1 MKRFLWVPLK
11 IFFMKKSDVP
21 HTLKPIKQSRKVI
34 IDLLHLGL
42 QVSRIHAYGEEDVT
56 DSMRRLKIISEKLGR
71 KISFTSYLAT
81 VWAKALSDHPI
92 MQGYRYRN
100 NIVMFKDIDVAC
112 VVEREIKGKHIPTSY
127 IIRKAQTKNCV
138 EISDEI
144 REAQKSKT
152 ESAATSTKKLK
163 QNKAVLITKL
173 PGFIRRMILKHM
185 TKNPWLKKQI
195 FGTAGLS
202 SIGMFTEGGGGAIP
216 VTVHSITLIVGGIQ
230 KKPWVV
236 DGEIK
241 IRDLMTATI
250 SMDHD
255 IVDGGPAARMVA
267 EFRGMIKDCYGLD
280 EIEQELGI
288 Q

>member
-1 MKRFLWVPLK
+1 M
-11 IFFMKKSDVP
+11 
-21 HTLKPIKQSRKVI
+21 KQSRKII

-42 QVSRIHAYGEEDVT
+42 QISRIHAVGEEDVT
-56 DSMRRLKIISEKLGR
+56 DSLRRIKIISEKLGR

-81 VWAKALSDHPI
+81 VWAAALAKHPR

-100 NIVMFKDIDVAC
+100 NIVMFEDIDVAC
-112 VVEREIKGKHIPTSY
+112 VVERKIKGKHIPTSY
-127 IIRKAQTKNCV
+127 IIRKAQNKNV
-138 EISDEI
+138 IEISDEI

-152 ESAATSTKKLK
+152 ESAATSTKKTK
-163 QNKAVLITKL
+163 QNKAVMITKL
-173 PGFIRRMILKHM
+173 PGFLRRMVLKHM

-202 SIGMFTEGGGGAIP
+202 SIGMFSDGGGAAIP

-236 DGEIK
+236 DNEIK
-241 IRDLMTATI
+241 IRDLMSATI

-267 EFRGMIKDCYGLD
+267 EFRNMLKDCYGLG
-280 EIEQELGI
+280 EIEKELGI

>member
-1 MKRFLWVPLK
+1 
-11 IFFMKKSDVP
+11 MKKSDVP
-21 HTLKPIKQSRKVI
+21 ATIKPIKQSRKVI

-42 QVSRIHAYGEEDVT
+42 KISRIHAYGEEDVT

-81 VWAKALSDHPI
+81 LWAKTLQNHPI
-92 MQGYRYRN
+92 MQGYKHRN
-100 NIVMFKDIDVAC
+100 KIVMFEDVDVAC
-112 VVEREIKGKHIPTSY
+112 VVEREVKGKHIPTSY
-127 IIRKAQTKNCV
+127 IIRKAQNKTCI

-152 ESAATSTKKLK
+152 ESAATSTTKTK

-173 PGFIRRMILKHM
+173 PGFIRRIILKKM
-185 TKNPWLKKQI
+185 TKDPWLKKQI

-230 KKPWVV
+230 KKPWAVKNP
-236 DGEIK
+236 DTGEYEIK

-255 IVDGGPAARMVA
+255 IVDGGPAARAVA
-267 EFRGMIKDCYGLD
+267 EFRGMLKDCVGLP
-280 EIEQELGI
+280 EIEKELGI